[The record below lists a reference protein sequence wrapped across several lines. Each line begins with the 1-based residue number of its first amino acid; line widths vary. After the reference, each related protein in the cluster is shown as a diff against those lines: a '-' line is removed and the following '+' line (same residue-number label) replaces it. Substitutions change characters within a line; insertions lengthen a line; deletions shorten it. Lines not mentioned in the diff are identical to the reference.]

1 MSINKIQKWPPAI
14 VKLKL
19 LFVVF
24 MIFIQSTSAK
34 QEVDKN
40 KIYGK
45 PQPEEASHIGQQE
58 DLKTQLDVE
67 EKPDPEFNH

>member
-1 MSINKIQKWPPAI
+1 MSINKIQKWPTAI

-19 LFVVF
+19 IFVVLMF
-24 MIFIQSTSAK
+24 LILLASAK

-45 PQPEEASHIGQQE
+45 P
-58 DLKTQLDVE
+58 
-67 EKPDPEFNH
+67 